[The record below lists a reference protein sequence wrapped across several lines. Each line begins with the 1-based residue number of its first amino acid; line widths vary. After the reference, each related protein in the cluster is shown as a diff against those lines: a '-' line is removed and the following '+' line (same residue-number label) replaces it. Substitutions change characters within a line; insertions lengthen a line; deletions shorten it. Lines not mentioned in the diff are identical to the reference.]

1 MTLRIGGGVR
11 LGANM
16 NIGGGLDSTIPDGLL
31 SGSATV
37 LNADRG
43 IILDGVTG
51 RVSNWNDQLG
61 SIDCTQA
68 TDSAQPDYIAINP
81 QFGGHSSV
89 AGDGSAY
96 WMEID
101 GYATLMNGDD
111 AETYRVLVLRATQLA
126 TLSYV
131 LSVIANDTSTNADYF
146 STSGSGNFN
155 CSRAADATSVLQSLG
170 PYDTDPH
177 IIELIHTGGTTLTAT
192 LDGVVKLDAV
202 AYDTDPLAVP
212 LGTLFGHRFNGSP
225 TGFSAT
231 EMTQMI
237 FDPIIPSAGNRTTLR
252 GFLGEIYGISTI

>member
-111 AETYRVLVLRATQLA
+111 AETYRVLVLRAPQLA

-131 LSVIANDTSTNADYF
+131 LSVNANETRTNAD
-146 STSGSGNFN
+146 
-155 CSRAADATSVLQSLG
+155 
-170 PYDTDPH
+170 
-177 IIELIHTGGTTLTAT
+177 
-192 LDGVVKLDAV
+192 
-202 AYDTDPLAVP
+202 
-212 LGTLFGHRFNGSP
+212 
-225 TGFSAT
+225 
-231 EMTQMI
+231 
-237 FDPIIPSAGNRTTLR
+237 
-252 GFLGEIYGISTI
+252 